1 MATKSLLLEP
11 KRTSNLVAD
20 YAKISVFIV
29 TSISALKNLRNYFIS
44 GLLFWIPLGLSI
56 VVIKFFLELV
66 NDILPREYLPEALF
80 QLDSTI
86 PGSGIIW
93 VILIII
99 LTGALV
105 SNFVGRKLVE
115 VWEKILN
122 KIPGFRGIYKAL
134 KQLSDTVLSPSGNSF
149 KKALLIE
156 YPRKGLW
163 TIAFQTG
170 QYQGEIAEKIGQEMV
185 NIYVPTTPNPTS
197 GFFIMLPK
205 SDVIELDM
213 SVYEAFKLIISTGV
227 VEPNK

>member
-1 MATKSLLLEP
+1 M
-11 KRTSNLVAD
+11 
-20 YAKISVFIV
+20 
-29 TSISALKNLRNYFIS
+29 KNLRNYFIS

-66 NDILPREYLPEALF
+66 NDIVPAQYLPEALF
-80 QLDSTI
+80 NLERAI
-86 PGSGIIW
+86 PGSGIVW
-93 VILIII
+93 VLLIII
-99 LTGALV
+99 ITGILV
-105 SNFVGRKLVE
+105 NNFIGRKIIEL
-115 VWEKILN
+115 WEKLLD

-149 KKALLIE
+149 KKALLVE
-156 YPRKGLW
+156 YPRKGMW

-170 QYQGEIAEKIGQEMV
+170 NYQGEVEEKIGQEII

-213 SVYEAFKLIISTGV
+213 SVDEAFKLIISTGV
-227 VEPNK
+227 VEPNKG

>member
-1 MATKSLLLEP
+1 M
-11 KRTSNLVAD
+11 
-20 YAKISVFIV
+20 
-29 TSISALKNLRNYFIS
+29 KNLRNYFIS

-66 NDILPREYLPEALF
+66 NDIVPPEYLPEALF
-80 QLDSTI
+80 NLGNAI

-93 VILIII
+93 VILIIM
-99 LTGALV
+99 LTGTLV
-105 SNFVGRKLVE
+105 NNFIGRRLLQL
-115 VWEKILN
+115 WEKFLD

-149 KKALLIE
+149 KKALLVE
-156 YPRKGLW
+156 YPRKGMW

-170 QYQGEIAEKIGQEMV
+170 DYQGEVANKIGEEII

-205 SDVIELDM
+205 SEATELDM
-213 SVYEAFKLIISTGV
+213 SVDEAFKLIISTGV
-227 VEPNK
+227 VEPSK